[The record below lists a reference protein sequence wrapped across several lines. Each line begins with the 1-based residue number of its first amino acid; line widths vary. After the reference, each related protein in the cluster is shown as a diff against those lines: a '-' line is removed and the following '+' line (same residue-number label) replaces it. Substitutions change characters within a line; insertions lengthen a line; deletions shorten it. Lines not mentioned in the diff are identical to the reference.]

1 MDYFNIICI
10 DDEREVLD
18 AIVQDLSIFDE
29 LFNIEECQ
37 SADECL
43 TLLDELSAK
52 DSPVALIISDH
63 VMPGKSGIDL
73 LIEIQKDNRFA
84 GTKKILLTGLATQK
98 DTINAINHAKLD
110 NYLEKV
116 WDKQKLVQMVKE
128 LLTEYIIEKG
138 FDYSDYNNIIDPTTL
153 YRLISE

>member
-18 AIVQDLSIFDE
+18 AVVQDLSIFNPF
-29 LFNIEECQ
+29 FNIEECE
-37 SADECL
+37 SAEECL
-43 TLLDELSAK
+43 QLLEELAAEE
-52 DSPVALIISDH
+52 SPVALIISDH
-63 VMPGKSGIDL
+63 VMPGKSGIEL
-73 LIEIQKDNRFA
+73 LIDIQKNNNFV

-98 DTINAINHAKLD
+98 DTINAINNAKLD

-128 LLTEYIIEKG
+128 LLTEYIIERG
-138 FDYSDYNNIIDPTTL
+138 FDYTDYNDILDPATL
-153 YRLISE
+153 YRLIQ